1 MQAPL
6 AYRYLKEV
14 GFPLPKEDVIPQ
26 IVTGLAALG
35 RIGDLDKIK
44 QFTEL
49 MQLPQTWPE
58 PVQQRTKWDVYARE
72 VAAGLSMKTPWMM
85 TEQEWQEELKKQQ
98 AAQQAQAQQEAM
110 LQAGTQMAGNAGLE
124 LVNKVM
130 QG

>member
-1 MQAPL
+1 MQSPL

-44 QFTEL
+44 QFTEM

-58 PVQQRTKWDVYARE
+58 PVQRRTKWDVYARE
-72 VAAGLSMKTPWMM
+72 VAAGLSMKMPWMM
-85 TEQEWQEELKKQQ
+85 TEEEWKKQLK
-98 AAQQAQAQQEAM
+98 AEQQAQQQQAM
-110 LQAGTQMAGNAGLE
+110 MQAGTEMVGKAGPEIINQ
-124 LVNKVM
+124 VM
-130 QG
+130 QGQG